1 MKDIT
6 HHQKRCAEI
15 MGWNPENKFLPFY
28 KSDWREQIPVWQKI
42 VSVVVNMKSFSQ
54 SLKNDWANIRDGYV
68 NQIHFGT
75 PETAFTILCQAIDFI
90 DANGKEKE
98 K

>member
-42 VSVVVNMKSFSQ
+42 VSVVCKYEIVLAVFK
-54 SLKNDWANIRDGYV
+54 K
-68 NQIHFGT
+68 
-75 PETAFTILCQAIDFI
+75 
-90 DANGKEKE
+90 
-98 K
+98 